1 MHPLLLAQLCFGGEM
16 GSVPCPGFEWQSSDV
31 SGSLPVALVQEG
43 FPQAPVGG
51 VRFCGLEWQALV
63 LVSGSV

>member
-1 MHPLLLAQLCFGGEM
+1 M